1 MPLLPPNSRS
11 RVVGDLAC
19 QRDSYLRTIDSEV
32 ISCVEWSPPKTNGS
46 KKPSKNGAS
55 ASESEKLYLIEF
67 QDSVLFPEGGG
78 QPTDHGT
85 LIPLSNP
92 SAEPIRIKS
101 IQRQGLQCV
110 YHSPQPLDPGTR
122 VRQDVDFQRRWDHM
136 QQHTGQ
142 HLLSAIM
149 DKYDNLESVGWGMG
163 AEGDINY
170 IDLPRKPTDE
180 EMRTIQEK
188 CNEAIRNNLKIS
200 VETPDDAKSD
210 SLPDDYDKE
219 KGVVRIIKIG
229 DIDANPCCG
238 THLQQTSHIGLI
250 LLHHTQSIRGTNCRM
265 YFSAGDRAIKLAS
278 SSVRTLRSIGGTLSS
293 GTAPD
298 EVLGAVKKMSD
309 NFTESRRKE
318 AKLLMEIAKYEAER
332 VKADLSSKKKAWV
345 HRASGNLDYI
355 NAICFEVKDALKE
368 GGMVVLA
375 TGEKKTAGQVV
386 VVGEKKVVED
396 FVEAMK
402 GVVSGIKGGGKGERW
417 QGKVIEWQKGEIEA
431 LKHFVES

>member
-1 MPLLPPNSRS
+1 MSLQTQCFFLK
-11 RVVGDLAC
+11 
-19 QRDSYLRTIDSEV
+19 V
-32 ISCVEWSPPKTNGS
+32 I
-46 KKPSKNGAS
+46 
-55 ASESEKLYLIEF
+55 
-67 QDSVLFPEGGG
+67 LFPHVTYISRLTHPGGG

-85 LIPLSNP
+85 VTPISSP
-92 SAEPIRIKS
+92 SVEPITVKS

-110 YHSPQPLDPGTR
+110 YHSPQPLEPGTR
-122 VRQDVDFQRRWDHM
+122 VRQDVNFKRRWDHM

-163 AEGDINY
+163 AEDDINY
-170 IDLPRKPTDE
+170 IDLPRKPADE
-180 EMRTIQEK
+180 EMQTIQEK
-188 CNEAIRNNLKIS
+188 CNEAIRNNLKIT

-210 SLPDDYDKE
+210 SLPEDYDKE

-229 DIDANPCCG
+229 DIDANPYVIFTPSRRNETEVNRCCG

-278 SSVRTLRSIGGTLSS
+278 ASTRSLRSIGGIVSS
-293 GTAPD
+293 GMGAE

-309 NFTESRRKE
+309 NLTESRRKE
-318 AKLLMEIAKYEAER
+318 AKLLVEIAKYEAER
-332 VKADLSSKKKAWV
+332 VKADLKSGKKAWV
-345 HRASGNLDYI
+345 YRSSGNLDYI
-355 NAICFEVKDALKE
+355 NSICFEVKDTLKE
-368 GGMVVLA
+368 GGLIVLA
-375 TGEKKTAGQVV
+375 TGEKKTSGQVV
-386 VVGEKKVVED
+386 VVGDKTSVEK
-396 FVEAMK
+396 FVEKMR

-431 LKHFVES
+431 LKNLVES